1 MNEMVHN
8 NAKVGT
14 ARYYTY
20 MEHLNDPSWEILL
33 LDPKLIPDSRH
44 KYPAY
49 WLKNIQV
56 EDNARINSDMGRIVE
71 AGITTGLTL
80 SQ

>member
-1 MNEMVHN
+1 M
-8 NAKVGT
+8 AQ
-14 ARYYTY
+14 YYTY

-49 WLKNIQV
+49 WLKNFQV